1 MREASGATA
10 YSFGFATVLLMR
22 AGYVGWPSDLGLQQQ
37 LMSRSRAARSL
48 SMRVVA
54 LVSIVV
60 ALVTISAIAVL
71 VWPAP
76 VFPLIDTASK
86 LEALKTA
93 LAIGAGAAGIATL
106 LLAASKQVHHEKTS
120 LANELDATERRITDL
135 YSKSVDQLGSD
146 RSAVRLGGLYAL
158 ERLAQDN
165 PRQRQPV
172 VNVLCSYLRMPYL
185 APLPVVRTDESS
197 TEASGTPE
205 SSSWQVAPGAI
216 DTWVALAELVTSET
230 DASLREALSDWHV
243 RIAAQRILSLHLRHE
258 PQQVTGADGVAIY
271 RDADVATGE
280 SFWSGMS
287 VDLTGAALY
296 DFNFRNC
303 VVRHGVFRACRFFGV
318 ARFYGAVFEP
328 PAEFDGTRFHGAV
341 WFEAANFANDAWF
354 GGAQFHVTANFR
366 KAHFG
371 RRASFGSDGRL
382 GPARFYQ
389 SVDFADAVF
398 SRPPELAGA
407 LVRPQAPSDLRRV
420 WPPEWCP
427 RSPDDA
433 ESEWQELAV
442 FGPPL

>member
-1 MREASGATA
+1 
-10 YSFGFATVLLMR
+10 
-22 AGYVGWPSDLGLQQQ
+22 
-37 LMSRSRAARSL
+37 MSRSRAARSL

-303 VVRHGVFRACRFFGV
+303 VVRHGIFRACRFFGV
-318 ARFYGAVFEP
+318 ARFYGAVFER

-341 WFEAANFANDAWF
+341 WFEAANLASDAWF
-354 GGAQFHVTANFR
+354 GGAQFHVTANFGKR
-366 KAHFG
+366 TSAGEHRSAATDGSVRLASTRVSTSLMRCSLGRLSWLVHSFDLRPRRIYVESG
-371 RRASFGSDGRL
+371 RRSGALGALMMPNRSGRSW
-382 GPARFYQ
+382 RC
-389 SVDFADAVF
+389 
-398 SRPPELAGA
+398 
-407 LVRPQAPSDLRRV
+407 LVRPSKVR
-420 WPPEWCP
+420 E
-427 RSPDDA
+427 
-433 ESEWQELAV
+433 
-442 FGPPL
+442 